1 MAKGKRRRKGMGRI
15 FKVKNKF
22 YLQYTEPDGM
32 RKCTSLKDGNGGK
45 VTNYADAEKAAQVF
59 LERSRKLHEIETRE
73 DFLNEKARLKK
84 LRARLTITL
93 DNAFELHLTKP
104 HIRPASENVLKVTRR
119 YWQDFVY
126 YLKDNY
132 QLTAL
137 DEVEQAHAEAY
148 IAYIRQN
155 GRWKRT
161 ISYVKRNCP
170 LRRQFKSYDY
180 GGPLSNTT
188 LNRYHSTCKAVF
200 SYLISD
206 LGYTIEENPFFN
218 IPPLKL
224 NPDNREIFSDEELK
238 LIFAD
243 PPEMI
248 KGLFTIGIC
257 TGLRLSDCATLRWE
271 EIEQFSANARK
282 PDFLHR
288 EIIRL
293 TLKTKTWVRIPI
305 EAELNDFLQKQ
316 FKVSKKNEYIIPEAA
331 ELYYNHRNTLNNRIR
346 NYLESLGIATQK
358 KTQGRLKAQ
367 SIKGFHSLRHCFCY
381 YAGLRGVPLP
391 VVKSIVGHFSH
402 SMTEHYQKHADKQA
416 RIQGLSLMRGII
428 DSYNPSESQTYE
440 QRRQQINDYIN
451 TAPDHIIDRI
461 HTAIIQIESRR
472 QAQSCTQA
480 VEKLEIAKKDLN
492 GDFL

>member
-1 MAKGKRRRKGMGRI
+1 MAKEKRRRKGSGRI
-15 FKVKNKF
+15 FKMQNKF
-22 YLQYTEPDGM
+22 YLQYTDADGN
-32 RKCTSLKDGNGGK
+32 RKCAPLKTEKNEK
-45 VTNYADAEKAAQVF
+45 VTNHADAEKAAQLF
-59 LERSRKLHEIETRE
+59 LERSKKLHEIETRE
-73 DFLNEKARLKK
+73 DFLNEKAKLKK

-104 HIRPASENVLKVTRR
+104 HVRPASGSVLKVTRR
-119 YWQDFVY
+119 YWEDFVH

-132 QLTAL
+132 HLTAL
-137 DEVEQAHAEAY
+137 DEVEQSHAEAY

-161 ISYVKRNCP
+161 ISYVPKNCP
-170 LRRQFKSYDY
+170 QRRKFKAYEY
-180 GGPLSNTT
+180 GGKLSNTT

-200 SYLISD
+200 SFLLSD
-206 LGYTIEENPFFN
+206 LGYSIEENPFFH

-224 NPDNREIFSDEELK
+224 SPDNREIFTDEELK
-238 LIFAD
+238 LIFAN

-257 TGLRLSDCATLRWE
+257 TGLRLSDAATLRWS
-271 EIEQFSANARK
+271 EIEQFDAKVRN

-288 EIIRL
+288 EIVRL
-293 TLKTKTWVRIPI
+293 TIKTKTWVKIPI
-305 EAELNDFLQKQ
+305 AVELNNFLQNQ
-316 FKVSKKNEYIIPEAA
+316 FRLTRKDEFIIPAAA

-346 NYLESLGIATQK
+346 SYLESLEIKTQK
-358 KTQGRLKAQ
+358 NNPGRLKKQ

-416 RIQGLSLMRGII
+416 RIQGVSLMGGLI
-428 DSYNPSESQTYE
+428 STYNSSEAQTYTE
-440 QRRQQINDYIN
+440 RRQQINNYVN
-451 TAPDHIIDRI
+451 SAADHIVDRI
-461 HTAIIQIESRR
+461 HAAIIQITNNE
-472 QAQSCTQA
+472 QIQ
-480 VEKLEIAKKDLN
+480 KNDN
-492 GDFL
+492 GCIPAE